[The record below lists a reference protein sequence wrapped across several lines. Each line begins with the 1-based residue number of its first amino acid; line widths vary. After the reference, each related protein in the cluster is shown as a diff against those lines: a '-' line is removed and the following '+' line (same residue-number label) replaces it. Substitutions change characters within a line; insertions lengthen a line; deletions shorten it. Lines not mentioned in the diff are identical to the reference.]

1 MEVALVNAAGFAALI
16 TTMLL
21 GVRWWTT
28 GRPPKVV
35 TPVVHRIEV
44 VFERT
49 RPKREPMPPVLLALE
64 LRRLAEELRAVEDTV
79 QPSKAERIASCTLAY
94 DYALREYSRS
104 VDIPTPPGVRGL
116 TKRQRFELES
126 LLTLRGHDW

>member
-1 MEVALVNAAGFAALI
+1 MEVALVNAAAFAALI

-44 VFERT
+44 VFERS
-49 RPKREPMPPVLLALE
+49 RPRREPMPPVLLALE

-79 QPSKAERIASCTLAY
+79 QPAKAERIASCTLAY

-104 VDIPTPPGVRGL
+104 VDIPTPAGVRGL

>member
-1 MEVALVNAAGFAALI
+1 MEVAIVNGVGFAALI
-16 TTMLL
+16 ATILL
-21 GVRWWTT
+21 VVRWFST

-44 VFERT
+44 VFERS
-49 RPKREPMPPVLLALE
+49 RPKPEPMPPVLLALE
-64 LRRLAEELRAVEDTV
+64 LRRIAEELRAVEDTV

-104 VDIPTPPGVRGL
+104 LNIPTPPGVRGL

-126 LLTLRGHDW
+126 TLTLRGHDW